1 MFSSLSKYSPKN
13 LLASQLSLALAQ
25 FFNVDPKR
33 VETNLIQDAKVA
45 LNDIEIK
52 EWRLGD
58 GGDSYL
64 RVIGSMEQIE
74 FSWVWDSAAL
84 IKDVKLTVRGV
95 SIHVSVIQGDKQDA
109 MLSDSNTLEN
119 TNLELIGGDDVAA

>member
-25 FFNVDPKR
+25 FFNVNPKR

>member
-25 FFNVDPKR
+25 FFDVDPKR
-33 VETNLIQDAKVA
+33 VETNLIRDAKVV

-52 EWRLGD
+52 ERRLGD

-64 RVIGSMEQIE
+64 RVSGSMEQIE

-95 SIHVSVIQGDKQDA
+95 SVHVSVIQGDEQD
-109 MLSDSNTLEN
+109 DS
-119 TNLELIGGDDVAA
+119 